1 MRPLAI
7 HWCIPHCCLTKFTPP
22 THEREVDWIICPV
35 TKKLKPAYWI
45 LCLSNPIPFNSQLIL
60 SSYNWVYDFTYFGWS
75 AALQITL
82 CHSLVHPHC
91 CLTKFTSPPP
101 WGGSRFDTRHY
112 AVYEEARASRGCIM
126 ILEMFVQSDSQL
138 NSVDNKELHWVYD
151 FTCFGWSAALQITL
165 CHSLVHPHCC
175 LTKFT
180 SPPPWGGSRFDT
192 RHYAVYEEARASR
205 GCIMILEMF
214 VQSDSQLNSVDNKTL
229 SIRLYMLWLERS
241 IANNSLSFTGP
252 RCCLTKF
259 TSPPL
264 PWGGSRFDTRH
275 YAV

>member
-1 MRPLAI
+1 MRPLDI

-35 TKKLKPAYWI
+35 TKKLKLAYWI

-60 SSYNWVYDFTYFGWS
+60 SSYNWVYDFTY
-75 AALQITL
+75 
-82 CHSLVHPHC
+82 
-91 CLTKFTSPPP
+91 
-101 WGGSRFDTRHY
+101 
-112 AVYEEARASRGCIM
+112 
-126 ILEMFVQSDSQL
+126 
-138 NSVDNKELHWVYD
+138 
-151 FTCFGWSAALQITL
+151 FGWSAALQITL